1 MISWRR
7 PSGGNVIYLTT
18 AWIHMES
25 SRGARQRRWWAD
37 CGKCWTILTSILKR
51 CWTLVGKGPYCMGH
65 TNIYSLLCLNTHL
78 AKFLNRFLSGTRWA
92 LFQILWKRCTL
103 MSKLSHT
110 RQVAYHHGSLC
121 HHSGW
126 LTHTIKLWLAQL
138 AVSVF
143 TNTRHNNTADIRWGD
158 IILSIVFSMV
168 QQLRKISI

>member
-1 MISWRR
+1 MAQD
-7 PSGGNVIYLTT
+7 V
-18 AWIHMES
+18 
-25 SRGARQRRWWAD
+25 Q
-37 CGKCWTILTSILKR
+37 
-51 CWTLVGKGPYCMGH
+51 
-65 TNIYSLLCLNTHL
+65 
-78 AKFLNRFLSGTRWA
+78 
-92 LFQILWKRCTL
+92 CTL

-143 TNTRHNNTADIRWGD
+143 TNTRHNNTADIRWGG

-168 QQLRKISI
+168 QPLRKISILCFYDFNQAQLNKIWGKVIHSVVNDIHQCIALCIRSGLLTSVISFIHNEMEWNGWGKRWEGGAQQKKNSSPMCTVVQCV